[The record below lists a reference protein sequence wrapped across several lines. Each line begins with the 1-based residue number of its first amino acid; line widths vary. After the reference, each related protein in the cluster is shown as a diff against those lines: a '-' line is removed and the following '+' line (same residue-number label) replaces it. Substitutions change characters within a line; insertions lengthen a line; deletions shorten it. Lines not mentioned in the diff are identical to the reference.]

1 MAAQDISSYPFAGV
15 TRNPFNYVKFEQINR
30 DVVTPWL
37 TLDEITQQLN
47 LFQDES
53 QDTYLTSLEL
63 ATRQAIEDYLG
74 MSIMPLSY
82 RVWYGS
88 ESLIASPVSLDLPEV
103 SQNLYPDEAS
113 VTIDRVAYYNGDFPA
128 TIQVIASDQY
138 QYDPSGNKVIVQ
150 SLPTT
155 INTVMT
161 APIIVV
167 PLALEW
173 LLIVTALTPLTFRGK
188 FGTNPNLGI
197 TLWFGLF
204 VSGIVSILATLTV
217 SIWALF
223 ELVEVGADSKLLP
236 LELASNL
243 GIWALLALAGIT
255 LAQIN
260 QKTEPLVQEANAIR
274 PELAKTGVDD
284 GFFAGFPVKR
294 IELPMPLLR

>member
-161 APIIVV
+161 APIIVDY
-167 PLALEW
+167 
-173 LLIVTALTPLTFRGK
+173 
-188 FGTNPNLGI
+188 
-197 TLWFGLF
+197 TL
-204 VSGIVSILATLTV
+204 VANILSTYPVIKQA
-217 SIWALF
+217 
-223 ELVEVGADSKLLP
+223 
-236 LELASNL
+236 
-243 GIWALLALAGIT
+243 ALLLLTHLYNNRSNTTDNQLKEIPFGVAAL
-255 LAQIN
+255 LRPY
-260 QKTEPLVQEANAIR
+260 KPLV
-274 PELAKTGVDD
+274 
-284 GFFAGFPVKR
+284 
-294 IELPMPLLR
+294 M